1 MEEGLAALHIVQ
13 FGNSTGKRRRKRRI
27 GGCYTTLGGDGGDGM
42 AVVNVGEGKWA
53 IQSFEL
59 DREEIGEED
68 CLVFLHTKIA

>member
-1 MEEGLAALHIVQ
+1 M
-13 FGNSTGKRRRKRRI
+13 
-27 GGCYTTLGGDGGDGM
+27 GGDGGDGM